1 MPDAEALL
9 SRSPPAAD
17 KYLPEW
23 TNRNFHSGHLAETER
38 LAAERLLQETQD
50 LIQNARLLIMIFNSY
65 LTLFDLPLSTPFF
78 TVSLFH
84 LSKIGG
90 RPNKMKRR

>member
-65 LTLFDLPLSTPFF
+65 LMLFDFIYTPLNTFFYCF
-78 TVSLFH
+78 TV
-84 LSKIGG
+84 
-90 RPNKMKRR
+90 

>member
-1 MPDAEALL
+1 MSLIVYINTRLTCNLIVPDAEALL

-50 LIQNARLLIMIFNSY
+50 LIQNARYIVHEYNVM
-65 LTLFDLPLSTPFF
+65 
-78 TVSLFH
+78 
-84 LSKIGG
+84 
-90 RPNKMKRR
+90 

>member
-1 MPDAEALL
+1 MLKGHSYFTSTHYHNFIVPDAEALL

-50 LIQNARLLIMIFNSY
+50 LIQNARYIMHDYNVI
-65 LTLFDLPLSTPFF
+65 
-78 TVSLFH
+78 
-84 LSKIGG
+84 
-90 RPNKMKRR
+90 